1 METEQQL
8 PLLRDISKINGRIDI
23 RPAAIHPRAYARGI
37 PRNSLKAPEKDASH
51 LVIKIT
57 DKQARYFASEAI
69 SRDCDLVMQVLR
81 KENILPVSVFR
92 TFYTNQIAI
101 DWLAPQLKKPEV
113 LANKNV
119 QKLLRSFGFSF

>member
-1 METEQQL
+1 MSRGGEFHETENRASINQ
-8 PLLRDISKINGRIDI
+8 ISR
-23 RPAAIHPRAYARGI
+23 RVVLTSRG
-37 PRNSLKAPEKDASH
+37 SHQPEFPDT
-51 LVIKIT
+51 LT

-69 SRDCDLVMQVLR
+69 ARDCDMVMQVLR
-81 KENILPVSVFR
+81 NENILPVSVFR

-119 QKLLRSFGFSF
+119 QKMLRSFGFSF